1 MKFTCNQYI
10 LSKALN
16 IVSKAVTSR
25 TTIPLLKGIL
35 LEATA
40 DGFLKL
46 TATDLDLSI
55 EKKIPISLLEEGSI
69 VVSAKLFNDIIRKLP
84 NEEIEIEVD
93 DNNSIIIRCLSS
105 KFSIV
110 GQPTDEF
117 PDIGAIT
124 KGEKI
129 RIEKEVLREMIKKT
143 SFSASIEES
152 KGTLVGVLIEMKE
165 NSLTMVA
172 LDGFRMAIARES
184 MNNKENDDIIIS
196 AKNLDEINKIFT
208 EIEGT
213 TELDIILDE
222 KKAVFFIDDVCIVSR
237 LLEGEF
243 IKYQEILPKEFQC
256 KVKVNRAELLE
267 SIERASLFAKEGKN
281 NLIKISVT
289 DDKFIITSKS
299 EEGNVKE
306 EVFVQN
312 EGTNLE
318 IGFNAKY
325 LLDVLKAIS
334 DEEIYMNFNT
344 SVSPCIINPIE
355 GNSFEYLV
363 LPVRISIY

>member
-55 EKKIPISLLEEGSI
+55 EKKIPISLLKEGSI

-93 DNNSIIIRCLSS
+93 DNNSIIIRCLAS

-172 LDGFRMAIARES
+172 LDGFRMAIAREL

-344 SVSPCIINPIE
+344 SVTPCIINPIE